1 MSYYPASIRQLIKH
15 MARLPGIGEKTAER
29 LALHLLHM
37 KDHFV
42 EELGRSILEVK
53 QKVRLCSRCF
63 ALSDG
68 ELCAICSN
76 PARDGAAVC
85 VVEQPGDMVALE
97 KSGAFNGHYHVLSG
111 VLSPLNGVGPDDI
124 RIRELLQKVAA
135 GGVREVVLATG
146 TSVEGEATAAYIGGL
161 LEGLP
166 VSVTRIA
173 SGIPMGGDLKYV
185 DQVTLKK
192 AMESRRA
199 VNRAETR

>member
-1 MSYYPASIRQLIKH
+1 MSIYPAPIRQLIKS

-29 LALHLLHM
+29 LALHLLYTA
-37 KDHFV
+37 DQYV
-42 EELGRSILEVK
+42 EELGRSILAVK
-53 QKVRLCSRCF
+53 RSVRLCSRCF
-63 ALSDG
+63 SLADG
-68 ELCAICSN
+68 DLCAICSN
-76 PARDGAAVC
+76 PARDASVVC

-111 VLSPLNGVGPDDI
+111 VLSPMNGVGPDDL

-135 GGVREVVLATG
+135 GGVREIVLATG
-146 TSVEGEATAAYIGGL
+146 TSVEGEATAAYIAGQ
-161 LEGLP
+161 LESRP

-173 SGIPMGGDLKYV
+173 AGVPMGGDLKYV

-199 VNRAETR
+199 IA

>member
-1 MSYYPASIRQLIKH
+1 MSIYPAPIRQLIKS

-29 LALHLLHM
+29 LALHLLYTA
-37 KDHFV
+37 DQYV
-42 EELGRSILEVK
+42 EELGRSILDVK
-53 QKVRLCSRCF
+53 RSVRLCSRCF
-63 ALSDG
+63 SLADG
-68 ELCAICSN
+68 DLCTICSN
-76 PARDGAAVC
+76 PARDASVVC

-111 VLSPLNGVGPDDI
+111 VLSPMNGVGPDDL

-135 GGVREVVLATG
+135 GGVREIVLATG
-146 TSVEGEATAAYIGGL
+146 TSVEGEATAAYIAGQ
-161 LEGLP
+161 LESRP

-173 SGIPMGGDLKYV
+173 AGVPMGGDLKYV

-199 VNRAETR
+199 IP

>member
-1 MSYYPASIRQLIKH
+1 LIKC

-42 EELGRSILEVK
+42 EELGRSILDVK

-76 PARDGAAVC
+76 PARDAAAVC

-97 KSGAFNGHYHVLSG
+97 KSGAFHGHYHVLCG

-146 TSVEGEATAAYIGGL
+146 TSVEGEATAAYIAGL
-161 LEGLP
+161 LIGLP
-166 VSVTRIA
+166 VAVTRIA
-173 SGIPMGGDLKYV
+173 AGIPMGGDLKYV

-199 VNRAETR
+199 VIRPETR

>member
-1 MSYYPASIRQLIKH
+1 MSIYPAPIRQLIKY

-29 LALHLLHM
+29 LALHLLYTA
-37 KDHFV
+37 DPFV

-53 QKVRLCSRCF
+53 RSVRLCSRCF
-63 ALSDG
+63 SLADG

-76 PARDGAAVC
+76 PARDASVVC

-111 VLSPLNGVGPDDI
+111 VLSPMNGVGPDDL
-124 RIRELLQKVAA
+124 RIRELLQKVVA
-135 GGVREVVLATG
+135 GGVREIVLATG
-146 TSVEGEATAAYIGGL
+146 TSVEGEATAAYIAGQ
-161 LEGLP
+161 LESRP
-166 VSVTRIA
+166 VTVTRIA
-173 SGIPMGGDLKYV
+173 AGVPMGGDLKYV

-199 VNRAETR
+199 IS

>member
-1 MSYYPASIRQLIKH
+1 MSLYPAPIRQLIKH

-29 LALHLLHM
+29 LALHLLYTA
-37 KDHFV
+37 DHFV

-53 QKVRLCSRCF
+53 RNVRLCSRCF
-63 ALSDG
+63 SLADG

-76 PARDGAAVC
+76 PARDGSVVC

-111 VLSPLNGVGPDDI
+111 VLSPMNGVGPDDI
-124 RIRELLQKVAA
+124 RIRELLQKVSA
-135 GGVREVVLATG
+135 GGIREVVLATG
-146 TSVEGEATAAYIGGL
+146 TSVEGEATAAYIASR
-161 LEGLP
+161 LERP
-166 VSVTRIA
+166 SVAVTRIA
-173 SGIPMGGDLKYV
+173 AGIPMGGDLKYV

-199 VNRAETR
+199 VS